1 MNDRSRPALSTY
13 LPLPLRALLWIRLYI
28 LLLPSWK
35 VRVFSIMILVYGDE
49 TLTLHPPPIW
59 KTRYCDLSVFSPKNC
74 SAQLK
79 PSGTKVPS
87 GIAFRITMACR
98 PRHHIKAQLLRRCT
112 IKEHWRIMQTCM
124 ISQRAFW
131 LFAQCESFQLLW
143 YSKKIIII

>member
-1 MNDRSRPALSTY
+1 MNDRSRPTLSTY
-13 LPLPLRALLWIRLYI
+13 LPSPLRALLWIRLYI

-59 KTRYCDLSVFSPKNC
+59 KTRCCDLSVFSPKNC

-79 PSGTKVPS
+79 PSGTKVPT

-98 PRHHIKAQLLRRCT
+98 PRHHIKAQLLRSWGAPSKNT
-112 IKEHWRIMQTCM
+112 EE
-124 ISQRAFW
+124 
-131 LFAQCESFQLLW
+131 LFKHVWSHRELFGFSPNANLFSSCGTA
-143 YSKKIIII
+143 KR